1 MKGQIIFIQR
11 KSLHRLF
18 EYINATMK
26 HRMICCSWDKLDH
39 SCSYSHLSL
48 LLPQSE
54 LFFICSWR
62 FILTMNHFH
71 IRNMWLQTYSQ
82 FLILKCHFNLQLLH
96 CHFHFLILKSQFH
109 FLMLQLKKEEEEA
122 ERAAAAGQ
130 RGNSAPTRRPHP
142 RLQNQVDIMEAWM
155 N

>member
-1 MKGQIIFIQR
+1 
-11 KSLHRLF
+11 
-18 EYINATMK
+18 
-26 HRMICCSWDKLDH
+26 
-39 SCSYSHLSL
+39 
-48 LLPQSE
+48 
-54 LFFICSWR
+54 
-62 FILTMNHFH
+62 MNHFH

-82 FLILKCHFNLQLLH
+82 FLMLKCHFNLQLLH